1 MTDNEKM
8 MLPLKILSDLSLN
21 AGTIDIEELMK
32 DKSEEDKEYIKEV
45 AEDLENAGYIE
56 INETKKNEL
65 EECYPEIYKIVY
77 PMICKS
83 CLYVTEEITPELVE
97 KITNEIY

>member
-32 DKSEEDKEYIKEV
+32 DESEEDKVYIKEV
-45 AEDLENAGYIE
+45 VEDLENAGYIE
-56 INETKKNEL
+56 INETTTHLLKTRFSSKW
-65 EECYPEIYKIVY
+65 
-77 PMICKS
+77 
-83 CLYVTEEITPELVE
+83 
-97 KITNEIY
+97 

>member
-45 AEDLENAGYIE
+45 EEDLENAGYIE
-56 INETKKNEL
+56 INETTIRLLKTRFSSKW
-65 EECYPEIYKIVY
+65 
-77 PMICKS
+77 
-83 CLYVTEEITPELVE
+83 
-97 KITNEIY
+97 

>member
-32 DKSEEDKEYIKEV
+32 DESEEDKEYIKGIID
-45 AEDLENAGYIE
+45 DLIVEGYIA
-56 INETKKNEL
+56 
-65 EECYPEIYKIVY
+65 
-77 PMICKS
+77 MD
-83 CLYVTEEITPELVE
+83 
-97 KITNEIY
+97 NEIIYLKKKRFYANW

>member
-21 AGTIDIEELMK
+21 TGTIDIEELMK

-45 AEDLENAGYIE
+45 VEDLENAGYIE
-56 INETKKNEL
+56 INETTIRLLKTRFSSKW
-65 EECYPEIYKIVY
+65 
-77 PMICKS
+77 
-83 CLYVTEEITPELVE
+83 
-97 KITNEIY
+97 

>member
-32 DKSEEDKEYIKEV
+32 DESEGDKEYIKEV
-45 AEDLENAGYIE
+45 VEDLENAGYIE
-56 INETKKNEL
+56 INE
-65 EECYPEIYKIVY
+65 
-77 PMICKS
+77 
-83 CLYVTEEITPELVE
+83 ITIQYNSERKLA
-97 KITNEIY
+97 

>member
-8 MLPLKILSDLSLN
+8 ILPLKILSNLSLSV
-21 AGTIDIEELMK
+21 GTINIEELTK

-56 INETKKNEL
+56 INETTIRLLKTRFSSKW
-65 EECYPEIYKIVY
+65 
-77 PMICKS
+77 
-83 CLYVTEEITPELVE
+83 
-97 KITNEIY
+97 

>member
-21 AGTIDIEELMK
+21 AGTIDIKELMK

-45 AEDLENAGYIE
+45 EEDLENAGYIE
-56 INETKKNEL
+56 INETTIRLLKTRFSSKW
-65 EECYPEIYKIVY
+65 
-77 PMICKS
+77 
-83 CLYVTEEITPELVE
+83 
-97 KITNEIY
+97 

>member
-8 MLPLKILSDLSLN
+8 LLPLKILSDLSLN

-45 AEDLENAGYIE
+45 VEDLENAGYIE
-56 INETKKNEL
+56 IN
-65 EECYPEIYKIVY
+65 V
-77 PMICKS
+77 
-83 CLYVTEEITPELVE
+83 ITIHLL
-97 KITNEIY
+97 KTRFSSKW

>member
-21 AGTIDIEELMK
+21 TGTIDIEELMK

-45 AEDLENAGYIE
+45 EEDLENAGYIE
-56 INETKKNEL
+56 INETTIRLLKTRFSSKW
-65 EECYPEIYKIVY
+65 
-77 PMICKS
+77 
-83 CLYVTEEITPELVE
+83 
-97 KITNEIY
+97 

>member
-32 DKSEEDKEYIKEV
+32 GKSEEAKEYIKEV
-45 AEDLENAGYIE
+45 VEDLENAGYIE
-56 INETKKNEL
+56 INETTIHLLKTRFSSKW
-65 EECYPEIYKIVY
+65 
-77 PMICKS
+77 
-83 CLYVTEEITPELVE
+83 
-97 KITNEIY
+97 

>member
-21 AGTIDIEELMK
+21 AGIIDIEELMK

-45 AEDLENAGYIE
+45 EEDLENAGYIE
-56 INETKKNEL
+56 INETTIRLLKTRFSSKW
-65 EECYPEIYKIVY
+65 
-77 PMICKS
+77 
-83 CLYVTEEITPELVE
+83 
-97 KITNEIY
+97 